1 MFSKELQLMDRNTT
15 RLMIDE
21 LSAQVEEF
29 RTAYKE
35 KEEECKE
42 KDDIIAS
49 LKKQLQNLKAS
60 DK

>member
-35 KEEECKE
+35 KEAECKE